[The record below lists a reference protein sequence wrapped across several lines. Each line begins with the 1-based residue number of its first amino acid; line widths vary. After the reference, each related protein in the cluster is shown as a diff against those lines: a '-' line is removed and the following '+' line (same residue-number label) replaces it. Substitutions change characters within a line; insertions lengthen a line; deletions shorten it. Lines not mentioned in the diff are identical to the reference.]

1 MRESRFT
8 RLFQIPTH
16 YYTTFGLARYD
27 EHVHI
32 KVLKVI
38 PTSRILAWVL
48 GTKPRVEECALRVP
62 YEQIHKL
69 HDLIST
75 QTDAYFDRKK
85 RRGYSHATRQLEQ
98 FVRETQCLAVSPS
111 KVS

>member
-1 MRESRFT
+1 MRESRLT

-16 YYTTFGLARYD
+16 YYTTFGLAQSD
-27 EHVHI
+27 ERVHI
-32 KVLKVI
+32 KVLKVV
-38 PTSRILAWVL
+38 PTSRILAWAF
-48 GTKPRVEECALRVP
+48 GTRPRVEEYALRVP
-62 YEQIHKL
+62 HEQIHL
-69 HDLIST
+69 LYDLIST
-75 QTDAYFDRKK
+75 QSDAYFDRKK